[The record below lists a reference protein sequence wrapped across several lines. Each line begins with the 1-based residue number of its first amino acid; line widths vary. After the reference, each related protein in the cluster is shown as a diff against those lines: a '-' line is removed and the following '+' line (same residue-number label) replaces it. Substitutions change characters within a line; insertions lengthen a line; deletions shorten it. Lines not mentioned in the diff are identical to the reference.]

1 MQFLLDH
8 QSVPRVVK
16 IRASFIRLEAMA
28 RRDLVPQETSRYG
41 QDGRMTAGIVIV
53 NCYGLF
59 LIGKIPDN
67 ALH

>member
-1 MQFLLDH
+1 
-8 QSVPRVVK
+8 
-16 IRASFIRLEAMA
+16 MA
-28 RRDLVPQETSRYG
+28 RRDLVLQETSRYG
-41 QDGRMTAGIVIV
+41 RDGRMTAGIVIV